1 MRKWFAV
8 AIAIVSL
15 VSAGF
20 AQGSAQKKTA
30 AAPTPKK
37 VAVAATTPAP
47 ASDPC
52 TAGLDEICP
61 KSEWLVSYDRMMAIQ
76 NKYKMPQDE
85 ADLVNGM
92 SLRLSQ
98 EVPQGYRWDGDKR
111 KFVKNPVATG
121 TAPAGSNQTP
131 TAPAP
136 TVVQPVTPPAG
147 QKK

>member
-8 AIAIVSL
+8 VIVTVVVIVGL
-15 VSAGF
+15 ASAGF
-20 AQGSAQKKTA
+20 AQKKTA
-30 AAPTPKK
+30 AAPKK
-37 VAVAATTPAP
+37 ATATSAASA
-47 ASDPC
+47 PC

-61 KSEWLVSYDRMMAIQ
+61 KSEWLVSYDRMRAIQ

-111 KFVKNPVATG
+111 KFVKVAVATG
-121 TAPAGSNQTP
+121 TANPNQTP
-131 TAPAP
+131 PTPTPAP
-136 TVVQPVTPPAG
+136 TVVQPVTPPANG
-147 QKK
+147 KK